1 MKLTF
6 LGTGAADWKLHK
18 HRDLPDFRRYSSV
31 MIDDCL
37 LIDPGPNVPDALQAF
52 GKNADAIRYVLNTH
66 PHGDHYSEDTLASL
80 KNATFYPLLAEDV
93 QTVGK
98 YTVSAL
104 RANHSTCK
112 HAVHFLITDGEKT
125 LFYGLD
131 GAWLMYDEV
140 AAIKKNGV
148 DLAVLDATVGHQP
161 GDYRIF
167 EHNNL
172 NMVVEMKTSLA
183 PYVKRWVISH
193 MARTLHTDHNTLVED
208 MKPHQIE
215 VAFDGWETEL

>member
-18 HRDLPDFRRYSSV
+18 HRDLPGFRRYSSV

-37 LIDPGPNVPDALQAF
+37 LIDPGPNVPDALETF
-52 GKNADAIRYVLNTH
+52 GKDANAIRYVLNTH
-66 PHGDHYSEDTLASL
+66 SHGDHYSEETLASL
-80 KNATFYPLLAEDV
+80 KNATFYPMLADDV
-93 QTVGK
+93 QTIGR
-98 YTVSAL
+98 YTVTAL

-112 HAVHFLITDGEKT
+112 NAVHFLITDGEKA

-140 AAIKKNGV
+140 AAVKKSGV

-172 NMVVEMKTSLA
+172 SMVVQMRTSLA
-183 PYVKRWVISH
+183 PYVKRCVISH
-193 MARTLHTDHNTLVED
+193 MARTLHTDHETLVED
-208 MKPHQIE
+208 MKPYGIE

>member
-18 HRDLPDFRRYSSV
+18 HRDLPGFRRYSSA

-37 LIDPGPNVPDALQAF
+37 LIDPGPNVPDALQCF
-52 GKNADAIRYVLNTH
+52 EKDADAIQYVINTH
-66 PHGDHYSEDTLASL
+66 SHPDHYNEDTLASL
-80 KNATFYPLLAEDV
+80 KNATFYPMLADEEI
-93 QTVGK
+93 TVGK
-98 YTVSAL
+98 YTIKAL
-104 RANHSTCK
+104 RANHSSCK
-112 HAVHFLITDGEKT
+112 DAVHFLITDGEKR

-140 AAIKKNGV
+140 TAIKENGV
-148 DLAVLDATVGHQP
+148 DMAVLDATVGNMP

-167 EHNNL
+167 VHNNL
-172 NMVVEMKTSLA
+172 SMVIEMCTSLA
-183 PYVKRWVISH
+183 PYIKRCVISH
-193 MARTLHTDHNTLVED
+193 MARTLHTDHETLGED
-208 MKPHQIE
+208 MKPYGIE